1 MNLFMKTQALL
12 INEMKI
18 ILLYEMNH
26 EIEGLFHDVHLGGLL
41 DQDIAT
47 VPAVQ
52 SFGLRRRLSRSRLLT
67 TLFLPE
73 ILL

>member
-1 MNLFMKTQALL
+1 MKTQALL

-41 DQDIAT
+41 INPIKRMQVDF
-47 VPAVQ
+47 Q
-52 SFGLRRRLSRSRLLT
+52 SVVN
-67 TLFLPE
+67 
-73 ILL
+73 